1 MKNTNQNL
9 AASQNKWK
17 VISLGE
23 KCIAIYKVEFFEE
36 IWATKQTEIA

>member
-23 KCIAIYKVEFFEE
+23 KHIAIYRVEFFEE
-36 IWATKQTEIA
+36 ICVTKQTEIA